1 MVLVD
6 ADAVESQLV
15 GELQF
20 VEITVVQRMAK
31 LGIVQGIRTG
41 HPGAVVRLRK
51 ILRQMRPGHQV
62 KAENLHRI
70 LIQRFERLERF
81 EP

>member
-1 MVLVD
+1 MMFVD
-6 ADAVESQLV
+6 ADAVETELIGQFQLV
-15 GELQF
+15 
-20 VEITVVQRMAK
+20 EIAIIKWMAK
-31 LGIVQGIRTG
+31 LGIVQGVRTG

-51 ILRQMRPGHQV
+51 ILRQVRPGHQM